1 MKKYFNKCAVVLVT
15 TGREKG
21 EVFIIYKLDDNY
33 AYLINGESR
42 KIENPKK
49 KNLKH
54 LHLLCKSELTG
65 LDINNLNDAL
75 TMKFIN
81 EYNKS
86 RR

>member
-1 MKKYFNKCAVVLVT
+1 MKKYFKIGALVQAIA
-15 TGREKG
+15 GREKG
-21 EVFIIYKLDDNY
+21 ELFLIYKLDSDY
-33 AYLINGESR
+33 AYLINGNTR
-42 KIENPKK
+42 QIDNPKK

-65 LDINNLNDAL
+65 LDNNNLSDAL